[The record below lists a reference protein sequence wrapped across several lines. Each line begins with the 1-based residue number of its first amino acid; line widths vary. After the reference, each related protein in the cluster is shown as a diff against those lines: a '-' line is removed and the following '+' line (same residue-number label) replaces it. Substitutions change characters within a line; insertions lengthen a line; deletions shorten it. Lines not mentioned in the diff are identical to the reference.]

1 MSYIMGFVVPVP
13 TANKDKYREMA
24 AKAAPIFKEYGATH
38 HVEAWGEDIP
48 DGKLTDFKMAVKA
61 RLDETVVFS
70 WIVWPDKA
78 TCDAAEKKIMTDERM
93 KGAEK
98 PFDGRRMIV
107 GGFSPLFETES

>member
-24 AKAAPIFKEYGATH
+24 ARAAPIFKEYGATH
-38 HVEAWGEDIP
+38 HVEAWAEDIR

-61 RLDETVVFS
+61 KPDETVVFS

-93 KGAEK
+93 KGAEM

-107 GGFSPLFETES
+107 GGFSTLFEMPG

>member
-38 HVEAWGEDIP
+38 LVEAWGEDIP

-61 RLDETVVFS
+61 RPDETVVFS

-93 KGAEK
+93 MGSEM
-98 PFDGRRMIV
+98 PFDPRRMIV
-107 GGFSPLFETES
+107 GGFSTLLDTNG

>member
-13 TANKDKYREMA
+13 TANKDKYRAMA
-24 AKAAPIFKEYGATH
+24 ARAAPIFKEYGATH

-61 RLDETVVFS
+61 KPDETVVFS

-93 KGAEK
+93 KDMEM

-107 GGFSPLFETES
+107 GGFSSLFEMEG

>member
-13 TANKDKYREMA
+13 TADKDKYREMA

-38 HVEAWGEDIP
+38 HVEAWGEDIR

-61 RLDETVVFS
+61 KPDETVVFS

-93 KGAEK
+93 MGSEV

-107 GGFSPLFETES
+107 GGFSTLFDTES